1 MLENILIVSW
11 SLFICFVTLF
21 FLSVKLKDNSI
32 ADVFWGVWF
41 VIIAVLSYLLS
52 WVWYTSQV
60 VMTLLVSAW
69 WVRLF
74 VNILSKKLPYEWKED
89 ARYKRWR
96 DNWTYFYTRS
106 FFQVYMFQGL
116 LMLLVATPILV
127 LNLSSWFE
135 ESNTLTFLG
144 GAVALFWLL
153 YEARADA
160 ELAGFIKNK
169 KSWEILTG
177 GLRYFSRY
185 PQYFWESV
193 FWFGIAMIA
202 SQVSLIWFFGWALI
216 TTLVRYVSG
225 VPLLEERYK
234 GQKNYEAYSKNTPI
248 FFPDYSKIQ
257 FKNN

>member
-1 MLENILIVSW
+1 MLDNILIVSW
-11 SLFICFVTLF
+11 VLFLCFVMLF
-21 FLSVKLKDNSI
+21 LLSIKLKDNSI

-41 VIIAVLSYLLS
+41 VIIVVLTYFLG
-52 WVWYTSQV
+52 WVAYTSQV

-69 WVRLF
+69 WLRLF
-74 VNILSKKLPYEWKED
+74 VNILSKKLPYSGKED

-106 FFQVYMFQGL
+106 FFQVYMFQWL
-116 LMLLVATPILV
+116 LMILVAIPILI

-135 ESNTLTFLG
+135 ESTTLTFLG
-144 GAVALFWLL
+144 WAIALFGLI

-169 KSWEILTG
+169 KSWDILTG

-185 PQYFWESV
+185 PQYFGESL
-193 FWFGIAMIA
+193 FWFGIALIA
-202 SQVSLIWFFGWALI
+202 AQVSIVWFIGWILI
-216 TTLVRYVSG
+216 TILVRYVSW

-234 GQKNYEAYSKNTPI
+234 WQENYEKYSETTPI
-248 FFPDYSKIQ
+248 FFPNFSKIQ
-257 FKNN
+257 FKK

>member
-1 MLENILIVSW
+1 MLENILIVTL
-11 SLFICFVTLF
+11 SLLMSYVALF
-21 FLSVKLKDNSI
+21 LLSVRLKDNSI

-41 VIIAVLSYLLS
+41 VIITILTYFLG

-69 WVRLF
+69 WIRLF
-74 VNILSKKLPYEWKED
+74 LNILSKKLPYDGKED
-89 ARYKRWR
+89 PRYKRWR
-96 DNWTYFYTRS
+96 ESWKYFYTRS
-106 FFQVYMFQGL
+106 FFQVYMFQWL
-116 LMLLVATPILV
+116 LMLLVATPIFI

-135 ESNTLTFLG
+135 ENLTLTFLG
-144 GAVALFWLL
+144 GAIALFGLF
-153 YEARADA
+153 YEARADG

-193 FWFGIAMIA
+193 FWFGVAMIA
-202 SQVSLIWFFGWALI
+202 AQVSIWWFVWWVII
-216 TTLVRYVSG
+216 TVLVRFVSG
-225 VPLLEERYK
+225 VPLLEERYAW
-234 GQKNYEAYSKNTPI
+234 QKNYEKYSVITPI

-257 FKNN
+257 FKK